1 MSVCGGPV
9 VAATSS
15 FEVLQERHVDVEM
28 SGGECGGQME
38 GVLFSATW

>member
-1 MSVCGGPV
+1 M

-38 GVLFSATW
+38 GVFFRAIW